1 MIFKFFV
8 IIFILFSHDLY
19 SCELEKINSI
29 DFAKKCFIQR
39 NQTLSS
45 LKEQRG
51 DAKIYLLRGLN
62 KADVITIH
70 KYISGE
76 SKKIN
81 EILWNKNIENFPR
94 IEKKVERLNIALEKI
109 SSEDILLHRGL
120 YLPEEFIKKYQINN
134 IVTWKGFTSTSLDY
148 NLFFVTNIRFFII
161 AHSAKKVWPISP
173 MPEEWEYLI
182 ANNTS
187 FKVLDMKKTYYK
199 KKGLVHEVL
208 LKEL

>member
-1 MIFKFFV
+1 MILKFFV
-8 IIFILFSHDLY
+8 IFLIFFSHRLY
-19 SCELEKINSI
+19 SCELEKFDTI

-39 NQTLSS
+39 NSTLSS
-45 LKEQRG
+45 LKAQKMKER
-51 DAKIYLLRGLN
+51 ALLFKRI
-62 KADVITIH
+62 KRTDVITIH

-81 EILWNKNIENFPR
+81 ETLWNRSTLRYPR
-94 IEKKVERLNIALEKI
+94 IAKKVERLNMALEKI
-109 SSEDILLHRGL
+109 PSEDILLHRGL
-120 YLPEEFIKKYQINN
+120 YLSEAFIKNYQINN
-134 IVTWKGFTSTSLDY
+134 IITWKGFTSTSLNY

>member
-1 MIFKFFV
+1 MILKFFV
-8 IIFILFSHDLY
+8 IVLVFFSHSLY
-19 SCELEKINSI
+19 SCELEKISTI

-39 NQTLSS
+39 NSTLSS
-45 LKEQRG
+45 LKTQKQEEK
-51 DAKIYLLRGLN
+51 ALLFKGL
-62 KADVITIH
+62 KKTDVITIH

-81 EILWNKNIENFPR
+81 EILWNRNIEKYPR
-94 IEKKVERLNIALEKI
+94 IAKKVERLNIALEKI

-120 YLPEEFIKKYQINN
+120 YLPEEFIENYQIDHV
-134 IVTWKGFTSTSLDY
+134 VTWKGFTSTSLSY